1 MKNIIILLAATIA
14 LVSCDSKT
22 FEAPVGYLTVP
33 VYASDIEAVNAAK
46 NAK

>member
-1 MKNIIILLAATIA
+1 MKNILILLAASIT
-14 LVSCDSKT
+14 LVSCGKT

-33 VYASDIEAVNAAK
+33 VYASDIEAVNAVK

>member
-1 MKNIIILLAATIA
+1 MKKIISLLVASITLA
-14 LVSCDSKT
+14 SCDSKT

>member
-1 MKNIIILLAATIA
+1 MKNIIMLLTAVT

-33 VYASDIEAVNAAK
+33 VYSSDIEAVNAAK